1 MGDHHYGR
9 DKMGKPEALSQFQG
23 ENVISLETYRR
34 NGEPVRTPV
43 WFLEENGTLYVHTGG
58 STGKVKRI
66 RRNPKVRVA
75 PSTFRGKPK
84 AEYIEALAKLETNPG
99 TVKEYYSQIYK
110 KYGLQG
116 TLTKFVQRF
125 SRSKISDVII
135 IIHPSKLG

>member
-1 MGDHHYGR
+1 MSEPG
-9 DKMGKPEALSQFQG
+9 ALSQFQA

-84 AEYIEALAKLETNPG
+84 TEYIDAWAELETDPG
-99 TVKEYYSQIYK
+99 TLKEYYSRIYK

-125 SRSKISDVII
+125 SRSKVNDII
-135 IIHPSKLG
+135 IVIHP

>member
-1 MGDHHYGR
+1 MNESG
-9 DKMGKPEALSQFQG
+9 ALSQFQG

-43 WFLEENGTLYVHTGG
+43 WFLEENGTLYVHTSD

-75 PSTFRGKPK
+75 PSYFRGKPK
-84 AEYIEALAKLETNPG
+84 AEYIEARAVLETNPG

-116 TLTKFVQRF
+116 TLTKFAQRF
-125 SRSKISDVII
+125 SRSKANDII
-135 IIHPSKLG
+135 IVIHP

>member
-1 MGDHHYGR
+1 MGE
-9 DKMGKPEALSQFQG
+9 PEALSQFQG

-43 WFLEENGTLYVHTGG
+43 WFLEEKGTLYVHTGG

-75 PSTFRGKPK
+75 PSYFRGKPK
-84 AEYIEALAKLETNPG
+84 AEYIEARAELEPDPG
-99 TVKEYYSQIYK
+99 TVREYYSRIYR

-116 TLTKFVQRF
+116 TLAKFVQRF
-125 SRSKISDVII
+125 SRNKAKDII
-135 IIHPSKLG
+135 IVIHP

>member
-1 MGDHHYGR
+1 MEE
-9 DKMGKPEALSQFQG
+9 PQQLSQFEG

-43 WFLEENGTLYVHTGG
+43 WFLKENGNLYVHTGD
-58 STGKVKRI
+58 STGKVQRI

-75 PSTFRGKPK
+75 PSYFRGKPK
-84 AEYIEALAKLETNPG
+84 ADYIDARAELETSPP
-99 TVKEYYSQIYK
+99 TVKEYYSRIYK

-125 SRSKISDVII
+125 SRSKANDVII
-135 IIHPSKLG
+135 VIHQ

>member
-1 MGDHHYGR
+1 MGE
-9 DKMGKPEALSQFQG
+9 PEALSQFEG
-23 ENVISLETYRR
+23 EGVISLETYRR

-43 WFLEENGTLYVHTGG
+43 WFLKEHGVLYVHTDD

-75 PSTFRGKPK
+75 PSHFRGKPK
-84 AEYIEALAKLETNPG
+84 AEYIDARAELETSPG
-99 TVKEYYSQIYK
+99 TVEKYYSQIYK

-125 SRSKISDVII
+125 SRSKANDII
-135 IIHPSKLG
+135 IVIHP